1 MNLFFLSK
9 DPVKAAQLQ
18 CDRHIVKMVIET
30 AQMLSAAHHVNGS
43 QLDTDM
49 LYKKTHV
56 NHPSTVWCRTS
67 LANYTWAYEHFIA
80 LCDEYTHRYGKV
92 HLTDTKF
99 RELLK
104 TAPTMTSDAYTK
116 APKCMPIEYQCGSLI
131 ESYRAYYYYTKRS
144 FAKYTNRSVPSF
156 MV

>member
-9 DPVKAAQLQ
+9 NPVAAAQMQ
-18 CDRHIVKMVIET
+18 CDKHVVKMILET
-30 AQMLSAAHHVNGS
+30 AQMLCTAHHVNGS
-43 QLDTDM
+43 TLDTDV

-67 LANYTWAYEHFIA
+67 TSNYTWAYDHFVA

-92 HLTDTKF
+92 HLTDTKL

-104 TAPTMTSDAYTK
+104 TVPTMSADAFTK
-116 APKCMPIEYQCGSLI
+116 APKCMPTEYQTGSLI
-131 ESYRAYYYYTKRS
+131 QSYQNYYYYTKRS
-144 FAKYTNRSVPSF
+144 FAKYTNRSVPAF